1 MIFKG
6 EIMTKL
12 ETESTGVDI
21 NLKTADPDTFIE
33 ALQSEASR
41 QLKKILAQ
49 KKVIK
54 DVKSNIDLLMARY
67 HVDESLFGQAAL
79 WYGNLSWWVKLSH
92 ITAIGAI
99 CWASIVLGL
108 VIFVVYSTLA
118 LLFTD
123 YYNVSEKRDK
133 RLCEDIV
140 ALEKSMAESVEH
152 ISSIED
158 SLTKVFTSLCEM
170 NIEQANDIAVFKAQI
185 SQLETQIQLLNA
197 ITTKVSQTKDSL
209 ADSTAKISQSFEKAT
224 LNFDDLNES
233 ISSTLGDL
241 EQTDEVLSHNI
252 DLLADDHKLL
262 SEVNVKFDESSA
274 HLTILAGNLSK
285 LLVQLKARVEVYE
298 SSHETPCKT
307 TAPVDIVSAV
317 ETKDMIAHADDTVA
331 DALKVL
337 EEYQREQE
345 RADINASYCE
355 TGKNG
360 RSSNVAT
367 LLARAKNAISSQVK
381 PGTQGL
387 GAYSILF
394 Q

>member
-1 MIFKG
+1 
-6 EIMTKL
+6 MTNI
-12 ETESTGVDI
+12 ETESIGVDI
-21 NLKTADPDTFIE
+21 NLKTAGPEETIE

-49 KKVIK
+49 NKAIK
-54 DVKSNIDLLMARY
+54 DVKSNIDILMARY
-67 HVDESLFGQAAL
+67 HADESLFGQVAL

-108 VIFVVYSTLA
+108 VVFVVYSALA
-118 LLFTD
+118 LLFID

-140 ALEKSMAESVEH
+140 ALERSMAESVDH
-152 ISSIED
+152 LSSLED

-170 NIEQANDIAVFKAQI
+170 NIEQANDLAVFKIQI

-197 ITTKVSQTKDSL
+197 ITTRVSKTKDSL
-209 ADSTAKISQSFEKAT
+209 ADSTAKIDQSFEKAT
-224 LNFDDLNES
+224 LSFDDLKDS
-233 ISSTLGDL
+233 MSSTLGDL
-241 EQTDEVLSHNI
+241 EQTDEALSNNI

-274 HLTILAGNLSK
+274 HLTVLAGNLSK
-285 LLVQLKARVEVYE
+285 LLVQLKAHVEAYE
-298 SSHETPCKT
+298 SSHEDQCKT
-307 TAPVDIVSAV
+307 MPVEIASAV

-345 RADINASYCE
+345 RADINTSYCE
-355 TGKNG
+355 TGNSG
-360 RSSNVAT
+360 RASNVAT

-381 PGTQGL
+381 PGNQGL
-387 GAYSILF
+387 GAYSILL

>member
-1 MIFKG
+1 
-6 EIMTKL
+6 MTKL
-12 ETESTGVDI
+12 EAETTRVDI
-21 NLKTADPDTFIE
+21 NLKTADPDTSIE

-49 KKVIK
+49 NKVIK
-54 DVKSNIDLLMARY
+54 GVKSNIDLLMARY
-67 HVDESLFGQAAL
+67 HADESLFGQVAL

-92 ITAIGAI
+92 ITALGAI

-108 VIFVVYSTLA
+108 VVFVVYSALA

-133 RLCEDIV
+133 RLCEDII

-170 NIEQANDIAVFKAQI
+170 NVEQAGDIAVFKAQI

-197 ITTKVSQTKDSL
+197 ITATVSQTKDLL
-209 ADSTAKISQSFEKAT
+209 ADSTIKISQSFETAT
-224 LNFDDLNES
+224 LNFDGLNAS

-241 EQTDEVLSHNI
+241 EQTDEALSNNI

-274 HLTILAGNLSK
+274 HLTVLAGNLSK

-298 SSHETPCKT
+298 SSHEPPCKT

-331 DALKVL
+331 DALKML
-337 EEYQREQE
+337 EEYQREQ
-345 RADINASYCE
+345 DSPDTNVSYCE
-355 TGKNG
+355 AGKSS

-367 LLARAKNAISSQVK
+367 LLAHAKNAISSHVK
-381 PGTQGL
+381 PNNQGL
-387 GAYSILF
+387 GVYSMLL